1 MSSLNRN
8 RNSSTDS
15 VRVFI
20 RSFTSGI
27 AARSTSG
34 STPTPAST
42 RKWTQRAARSSSPS
56 DWMYRLFSQVSF
68 SVSKAAG
75 FDDTRVRSNA
85 SIISAMDS
93 TSRSSPG
100 DQPSSAR

>member
-27 AARSTSG
+27 ASRSIPG

-75 FDDTRVRSNA
+75 FDDTRVRSKA
-85 SIISAMDS
+85 SISSGTDS

-100 DQPSSAR
+100 DQPRSAR